1 MRKLIAVAYA
11 FVLLAV
17 MGLPV
22 YATAETGEN
31 EGTILGENCSTLPT
45 EIGDTIYGTPCAD
58 VITVTQADVVEIR
71 GGGGADTITA
81 AGDVDFIS
89 AGAGDDL
96 IIATTEVSEV
106 YGGDGNDEIYGDV
119 GPTPPP
125 PATTS
130 GKRRLRSL
138 ASVSSSGPYPCDD
151 PETFPPND
159 LC

>member
-58 VITVTQADVVEIR
+58 VITVTQADVVEI
-71 GGGGADTITA
+71 
-81 AGDVDFIS
+81 
-89 AGAGDDL
+89 
-96 IIATTEVSEV
+96 
-106 YGGDGNDEIYGDV
+106 
-119 GPTPPP
+119 
-125 PATTS
+125 
-130 GKRRLRSL
+130 
-138 ASVSSSGPYPCDD
+138 
-151 PETFPPND
+151 
-159 LC
+159 